1 MEGIKRGH
9 RVELPPLNWGAT
21 KNEEKKKKKK
31 KIGLTRGQGPPVE
44 TSISSCPDDIYRV
57 TEFPSSGL
65 SVLENTF

>member
-21 KNEEKKKKKK
+21 KNEGKEK
-31 KIGLTRGQGPPVE
+31 KIGLTRGGQGPPVE